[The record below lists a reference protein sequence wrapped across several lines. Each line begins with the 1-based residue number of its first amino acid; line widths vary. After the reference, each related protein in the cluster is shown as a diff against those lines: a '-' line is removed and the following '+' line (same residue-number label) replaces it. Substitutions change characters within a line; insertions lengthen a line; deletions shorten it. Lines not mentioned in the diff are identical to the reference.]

1 MEARYEIRKKH
12 ILQDARVATGEFD
25 NALIRLANF
34 VRPFAQ
40 LTGRIE
46 LQKHCL
52 TAVKGLLSDLQRK
65 NTESVAYR
73 HGQHRRALQRFIGEA
88 A

>member
-1 MEARYEIRKKH
+1 MEARYEIRKKQ
-12 ILQDARVATGEFD
+12 ILKDAQVDTAEFN

-46 LQKHCL
+46 LQGHCL
-52 TAVKGLLSDLQRK
+52 VAIKGLLSDVQRK
-65 NTESVAYR
+65 NTESIAYR
-73 HGQHRRALQRFIGEA
+73 HGPA
-88 A
+88 AICG